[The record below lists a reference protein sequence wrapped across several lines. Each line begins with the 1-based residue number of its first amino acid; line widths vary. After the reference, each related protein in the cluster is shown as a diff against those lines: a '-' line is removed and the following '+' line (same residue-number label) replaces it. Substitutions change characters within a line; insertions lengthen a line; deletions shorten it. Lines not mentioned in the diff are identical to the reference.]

1 MLRNTNQKSEINLKN
16 RKHIKIIIILK
27 SIFLKHPNQRKN
39 IFVLTF
45 KKNFSIMYAMKLM
58 FGKFLKD
65 INLSNLGRI
74 ITFSVLVG
82 IIAGLGAITLY
93 VLIQFFTHYV
103 LVKLAGYTFAKT
115 YGEASIFKSESAG
128 HFKRWMLLFLPAIG
142 GIFSGFLVFKFAPEA
157 EGHGTDSVIDTI
169 HRKNGRFKWQIPIIK
184 AVASGITIGTGG
196 SGGREGP
203 IAQIGAAMSAIL
215 AKTLKL
221 SDREIRIAACCGMG
235 AGIGAIFKS
244 PLAGAIFGIEVL
256 YRTSD
261 MEYEALVPC
270 IISAIVSYS
279 VFSIFFG
286 FKPLFLTYKLTFTNP
301 TDLFFYALL
310 GIICSVFGWMYV
322 KSFYATRDFFKNL
335 KISNYLK
342 PPLGGL
348 LTGIICFFIPQMLS
362 TDYGQV
368 QLMLTSTEQF
378 TLLTLFLFI
387 ILKIFATS
395 FSIGSGG
402 SGGVFGPAIFAGAA
416 VGTFSGKLFQS
427 LFPDYM
433 IQTGSFTV
441 VGMAGFFAGIAH
453 TPIST
458 LIMVSE
464 LTGNYGLLVPT
475 MFVCAITFVLNRNV
489 TIYEKQV
496 YSRIDSPAHKKE
508 FQFSILEDIKISE
521 VMVKEVRTIPENM
534 PFKKI
539 KEFIPSTPYT
549 NFPVVDKE
557 GNLVGIISFNKIK
570 DVVFEESLENIV
582 VAREL
587 IEEHLVTLTPDKNL
601 LDAINAFG
609 TTEAEMIPIIDKK
622 DFRKMVGILTRHDV
636 MKAHRH
642 SIQKY
647 FEELKKAKET
657 IF

>member
-1 MLRNTNQKSEINLKN
+1 MR
-16 RKHIKIIIILK
+16 
-27 SIFLKHPNQRKN
+27 
-39 IFVLTF
+39 
-45 KKNFSIMYAMKLM
+45 LM

-65 INLSNLGRI
+65 INISNLGRV
-74 ITFSVLVG
+74 ITFSILVG
-82 IIAGLGAITLY
+82 IIAGLGAIALY
-93 VLIQFFTHYV
+93 LLIQFFTHIAINNF
-103 LVKLAGYTFAKT
+103 AGYKFAETF
-115 YGEASIFKSESAG
+115 GEKSIFHSSPHV
-128 HFKRWMLLFLPAIG
+128 HFRRWALLLLPAVG
-142 GIFSGFLVFKFAPEA
+142 GLFSGFLVFKFAPEA
-157 EGHGTDSVIDTI
+157 EGHGTDSVIETI
-169 HRKNGRFKWQIPIIK
+169 HIKNGRFKWQVPLIK
-184 AVASGITIGTGG
+184 AVASGLTIGTGG

-261 MEYEALVPC
+261 MEYEALVPG

-279 VFSIFFG
+279 VFAIFFG

-301 TDLFFYALL
+301 MDLFFYAIL
-310 GIICSVFGWMYV
+310 GLICSVFGWFYV
-322 KSFYATRDFFKNL
+322 KSFYTTRDFFRNL

-342 PPLGGL
+342 PPIGGL
-348 LTGIICFFIPQMLS
+348 LTGVICFFIPQMLS

-387 ILKIFATS
+387 VLKILATS

-416 VGTFSGKLFQS
+416 VGTFAGKLFHTIA
-427 LFPDYM
+427 PTY
-433 IQTGSFTV
+433 ITQTGSFTI

-464 LTGNYGLLVPT
+464 LTGNYDLLVPT
-475 MFVCAITFVLNRNV
+475 MFVCAITFILNRNV

-508 FQFSILEDIKISE
+508 FQFAILEDIKISE
-521 VMVKEVRTIPENM
+521 VMVTDIKTISENM

-539 KEFIPSTPYT
+539 REFIPSTPYT
-549 NFPVVDKE
+549 NFPVVDKN

-570 DVVFEESLENIV
+570 DIVFEEGLEDIV

-587 IEEHLVTLTPDKNL
+587 IEEELVTLLPEKNL

-609 TTEAEMIPIIDKK
+609 TTEADMIPILDSNNIS
-622 DFRKMVGILTRHDV
+622 KMIGIITRHDV
-636 MKAHRH
+636 MKAHKQ
-642 SIQKY
+642 SIQRY
-647 FEELKKAKET
+647 FEELEKTKDK

>member
-1 MLRNTNQKSEINLKN
+1 M
-16 RKHIKIIIILK
+16 KI
-27 SIFLKHPNQRKN
+27 
-39 IFVLTF
+39 
-45 KKNFSIMYAMKLM
+45 M
-58 FGKFLKD
+58 FGKFLKN

-74 ITFSVLVG
+74 ITFSILVG

-93 VLIQFFTHYV
+93 ILIQFFTHFV
-103 LVKLAGYTFAKT
+103 LVKFAGYKFAKT
-115 YGEASIFKSESAG
+115 FGETSIFHSEGTG
-128 HFKRWMLLFLPAIG
+128 HLRRWALLILPAIG

-157 EGHGTDSVIDTI
+157 EGHGTDSVIETI
-169 HRKNGRFKWQIPIIK
+169 HHKNGRFKWQVPLIK

-261 MEYEALVPC
+261 MEYEALVPG

-286 FKPLFLTYKLTFTNP
+286 FKPLFITYKLTFTNP
-301 TDLFFYALL
+301 LDLFFYAIL
-310 GIICSVFGWMYV
+310 GIICSVFGWFYV
-322 KSFYATRDFFKNL
+322 KSFYTTRDFFRNL

-342 PPLGGL
+342 PPIGGL
-348 LTGIICFFIPQMLS
+348 LTGIVCFFIPQMLG

-368 QLMLTSTEQF
+368 QLMLTSTEHF

-387 ILKIFATS
+387 IFKILATS

-416 VGTFSGKLFQS
+416 VGTFAGKLFQT
-427 LFPDYM
+427 LFPSY
-433 IQTGSFTV
+433 ITQTGSFTI

-464 LTGNYGLLVPT
+464 LTGNYDLLVPT
-475 MFVCAITFVLNRNV
+475 MFVCAISFILNRNV

-496 YSRIDSPAHKKE
+496 HSRIDSPAHKKE
-508 FQFSILEDIKISE
+508 FQFSILDDIKIADI
-521 VMVKEVRTIPENM
+521 MVTDVKTIPENM

-549 NFPVVDKE
+549 NFPVVGKE
-557 GNLVGIISFNKIK
+557 GNIIGIISFNKIK
-570 DVVFEESLENIV
+570 DIVFEEGLEDIV
-582 VAREL
+582 LAREL
-587 IEEHLVTLTPDKNL
+587 IEENLVTLTPDKNL

-609 TTEAEMIPIIDKK
+609 TTEAEMIPILDKN
-622 DFRKMVGILTRHDV
+622 DSMKMVGIITRNDV
-636 MKAHRH
+636 MKAHKY

-647 FEELKKAKET
+647 FEELEKTKET